1 MLKSDELE
9 AILNQLNRD
18 GELEAMLSQERM
30 RAERH
35 RNNYAKIKEEYAK
48 LVHENR
54 LLASEISRMDG
65 TCKAARSTALA
76 VKQQSDADL
85 CRINEEVKMLEI
97 QVPSAAELLDL
108 ENKESGWNLFDLRY
122 LNLASG
128 SLLTLEKTIL

>member
-9 AILNQLNRD
+9 AILKQLNRD

-35 RNNYAKIKEEYAK
+35 RNNYAKIKEEFIK

-54 LLASEISRMDG
+54 LLSSEISRMDG
-65 TCKAARSTALA
+65 ACNAARSTALA

-85 CRINEEVKMLEI
+85 CKINEEVKMLEI
-97 QVPSAAELLDL
+97 QVPSAAEQLDM
-108 ENKESGWNLFDLRY
+108 ENKESG
-122 LNLASG
+122 
-128 SLLTLEKTIL
+128 

>member
-9 AILNQLNRD
+9 AILKQLNRD

-35 RNNYAKIKEEYAK
+35 RNNYAKIKEEFIK

-54 LLASEISRMDG
+54 LLSSEISRMDG
-65 TCKAARSTALA
+65 ACNAARSTALA

-85 CRINEEVKMLEI
+85 CKINEEVKMLEI
-97 QVPSAAELLDL
+97 QVPSAAELLDM
-108 ENKESGWNLFDLRY
+108 ENKESG
-122 LNLASG
+122 
-128 SLLTLEKTIL
+128 